1 MWVNYGIFYDFLV
14 ARITPAFHRLF
25 TFSFQVLQICDI
37 LEHNG
42 ACNDRS
48 VVILL
53 VFLSSQLLVKKSK
66 VMPVPQCFYLPKS

>member
-1 MWVNYGIFYDFLV
+1 MLYRDVIFKSGLV
-14 ARITPAFHRLF
+14 MSKLPCNIP
-25 TFSFQVLQICDI
+25 FQVLQTCDI

-53 VFLSSQLLVKKSK
+53 VFLSSQLVVKRNTVSSK
-66 VMPVPQCFYLPKS
+66 HVVEILAGSS